1 MIEQIFHDGK
11 KSCVG
16 DQKLRDWT
24 KWFVVF
30 CEEKYST
37 FATWFNFSVNKKQK
51 KLQS

>member
-1 MIEQIFHDGK
+1 MMKQIFHDEK

-24 KWFVVF
+24 KWFVAI
-30 CEEKYST
+30 YSA
-37 FATWFNFSVNKKQK
+37 FATWFSFSVNKKRK